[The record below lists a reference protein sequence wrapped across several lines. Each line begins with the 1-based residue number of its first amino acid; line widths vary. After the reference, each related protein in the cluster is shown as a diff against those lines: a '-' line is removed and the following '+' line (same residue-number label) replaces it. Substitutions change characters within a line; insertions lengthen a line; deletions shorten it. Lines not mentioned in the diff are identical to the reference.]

1 MADVTLQVGELKWQS
16 NGVIE
21 CNDKGFAL
29 LCEEVTDITFDDET
43 IKNESI
49 VFIRAN
55 RTFAGL
61 DPDTGLPPE

>member
-1 MADVTLQVGELKWQS
+1 MTQGLTPRL
-16 NGVIE
+16 
-21 CNDKGFAL
+21 
-29 LCEEVTDITFDDET
+29 DET

-61 DPDTGLPPE
+61 DPDTGLQ